1 MWAYSDILLVMKS
14 KQLLI
19 RVSPEL
25 FDALVQARAK
35 NNVNVSDLV
44 RDYLTSWVNSNNKKT
59 KSNIEL

>member
-1 MWAYSDILLVMKS
+1 MWAYSAIYIVMKS

>member
-25 FDALVQARAK
+25 FNALVQARAE

-44 RDYLTSWVNSNNKKT
+44 RDYLTSWVNSNNKKI

>member
-1 MWAYSDILLVMKS
+1 MKS

-19 RVSPEL
+19 RVSEEL
-25 FDALVQARAK
+25 FDALRQARAK
-35 NNVNVSDLV
+35 NNINVSDLV

>member
-1 MWAYSDILLVMKS
+1 MWAYSDILLVMKN

-19 RVSPEL
+19 RVSTEL
-25 FDALVQARAK
+25 FDALVQARAE

>member
-25 FDALVQARAK
+25 FDALVQARAE

-44 RDYLTSWVNSNNKKT
+44 RDYLTSWVNSNNKKI

>member
-1 MWAYSDILLVMKS
+1 MKN

-19 RVSPEL
+19 RVSTEL

>member
-1 MWAYSDILLVMKS
+1 MWAYSAIYIVMKS

-44 RDYLTSWVNSNNKKT
+44 RDYLTSWVNSNNKKI

>member
-25 FDALVQARAK
+25 FNALVQARAE